1 MRTELKQVLALQTGW
16 TSKNSPD
23 MVARGL
29 LIRDDIPK
37 WMRARTSEVLRN
49 LPEHFQDLWSEGR
62 DGTGLKSQIPWART
76 YSRGRSP
83 SATEGWYLVYLFE
96 ASGSRVYLSINQGTT
111 RWYKGEFRPRPV
123 SDLAAR
129 AKWARDVLKPEIEA
143 SNNLS
148 YEMDLRGST
157 QLGRAYQAG
166 NVSSIEYLRD
176 DVPTEKVLAA
186 DFDRML
192 GLLVTLYEDEENTL
206 LVPGDPAPEL
216 IDALVFADDAAGK
229 RRTHGR
235 NRLTGAERKAIEQR
249 AVDVTTEHLRQL
261 GYTVKDVGLTHS
273 YDLDARIDGSR
284 LFVEVKGTVSAGEEV
299 ILTRNEVTLH
309 QTDPKQSMLAVVR
322 DILLDRTGMEP
333 IASGGRLRTIYPW
346 VLSDDDLT
354 PLSHQYQI
362 PTALYGEQGAE

>member
-1 MRTELKQVLALQTGW
+1 MRTELKQILALQTGW

-23 MVARGL
+23 MVARGV

-37 WMRARTSEVLRN
+37 WMRARTSEVLEN

-76 YSRGRSP
+76 YSKGRSP

-129 AKWARDVLKPEIEA
+129 AKWARDVLKSEIEA

-176 DVPTEKVLAA
+176 DLPTEEVLAA
-186 DFDRML
+186 DFARML

-206 LVPGDPAPEL
+206 LIPGDPAPEL
-216 IDALVFADDAAGK
+216 IDALALADESAGK
-229 RRTHGR
+229 RNPHGR
-235 NRLTGAERKAIEQR
+235 NRLTSAERKAIEQR
-249 AVDVTTEHLRQL
+249 AVDLTTDHLHQL

-273 YDLDARIDGSR
+273 FDLDARIGAAR

-299 ILTRNEVTLH
+299 VLTRNEVLLH
-309 QTDPKQSMLAVVR
+309 QKDPASSMLAIVSRIV
-322 DILLDRTGMEP
+322 LDRTGMVP
-333 IASGGRLRTIYPW
+333 TAWGGQLRTIHPW
-346 VLSDDDLT
+346 VLRDSDLT
-354 PLSHQYQI
+354 PLSHTYQV
-362 PTALYGEQGAE
+362 PNHT